1 MSNFKPSGQVGQDAF
16 AYQQVGA
23 SGTFLDIGSND
34 PFYNSN
40 SLSLEQAGWRG
51 LAVDSDVEMAELFR
65 SRRQTPILLSDA
77 TQVDWKT
84 VLTEHR
90 LGPVIDY
97 LSIDIDGRE
106 LAILQNLMTAG
117 FSFRVITCEHDRYWR
132 GDEPRDAMRAFLL
145 SQGYTLAVA
154 DVRAPQGQGGEFED
168 WWTK

>member
-1 MSNFKPSGQVGQDAF
+1 MSNFKPSGQAGQDTF
-16 AYQQVGA
+16 AYQQMGA

-97 LSIDIDGRE
+97 LLIDIERKRVGYLAKSDDGG
-106 LAILQNLMTAG
+106 LLVSGHNL
-117 FSFRVITCEHDRYWR
+117 
-132 GDEPRDAMRAFLL
+132 
-145 SQGYTLAVA
+145 
-154 DVRAPQGQGGEFED
+154 
-168 WWTK
+168 